1 MPNLSDDTT
10 INGSL
15 HYVNVKQVIDN
26 ASEDIE
32 QTSTSHSVHHGNSDQ
47 RETSTFYIAL
57 LENTF
62 PCHVCDLGFFREAI
76 GQISFYQSKL
86 ALVDDCNSSADKF
99 MLEKDSDEV
108 DATPTGALH
117 VGSVELQ
124 SMQEEQ
130 HHRRHS
136 PKSHKEH
143 QYTHTDMLS
152 IAVIL
157 CPLWFL
163 ANCCY
168 NYSLL
173 YTSVASSTVI
183 SNLSGGF
190 TLFFSWLYG
199 VEKVTTAK
207 LVGLG
212 FCFIGV
218 AMTALGDKSGGSGD
232 SPGTGS
238 SILGDAM
245 AVFGAAVYGLYT
257 TVLRVKVAD
266 DESGEMQLLLGYMG
280 LVNAIIFSP
289 ILLLMVSTTTSH
301 FISSHIILYHIISYH
316 LIAYHITSIILS
328 LRNDDTYSSH
338 YI

>member
-1 MPNLSDDTT
+1 MP
-10 INGSL
+10 
-15 HYVNVKQVIDN
+15 
-26 ASEDIE
+26 
-32 QTSTSHSVHHGNSDQ
+32 
-47 RETSTFYIAL
+47 
-57 LENTF
+57 
-62 PCHVCDLGFFREAI
+62 
-76 GQISFYQSKL
+76 
-86 ALVDDCNSSADKF
+86 
-99 MLEKDSDEV
+99 EKDSDEF
-108 DATPTGALH
+108 DASPTAASH
-117 VGSVELQ
+117 MGSAELQ
-124 SMQEEQ
+124 PMQEEE

-136 PKSHKEH
+136 PKAHKEH

-152 IAVIL
+152 IAIIL

-207 LVGLG
+207 LVGLA

-218 AMTALGDKSGGSGD
+218 AMTAMGDKNGGSGD

-280 LVNAIIFSP
+280 LVNALIFSP
-289 ILLLMVSTTTSH
+289 ILLLMVST
-301 FISSHIILYHIISYH
+301 IAYH
-316 LIAYHITSIILS
+316 LISYRLCAMRAHFHPY
-328 LRNDDTYSSH
+328 
-338 YI
+338 